1 MDEKLVISKR
11 AHIWI
16 YGSVVIT
23 ERRGKLKKKRGFKG
37 NFKTALHFLDDRD

>member
-1 MDEKLVISKR
+1 MKNLVICKR

-23 ERRGKLKKKRGFKG
+23 ERRGKLKKKGFKG